1 MPLAKASLVPSRF
14 ITFLTVVLVVAVL
27 RIAEEVMIPVALAL
41 MLAFLLS
48 PVVVRLTRW
57 RLPKALAVIVTASL
71 AFAVITTVAWQ
82 LADQA
87 FALLNELPRYEA
99 NLNRKVSALKHPE
112 AGSVSRA
119 LATVDRLWRDLQSAG
134 PEEAPRE
141 DGKWKNDRRH
151 APVPVEVKARGT
163 TPFELARD
171 VVSGLFRPLG
181 TAGIVIV
188 LVIAILFQREDLRSR
203 FIRVVSGGRLNTA
216 TEAIDDAAQR
226 VSRYLLA
233 QLAVNTCFGLGI
245 GAGLTVIGIP
255 HAALWGVLATVLR
268 FIPFLGPLIAVVF
281 PLTLAAAVDPGWSM
295 VGWTL
300 GLFVGVEI
308 VTNNLIEVL
317 VYGTRT
323 GISTL
328 ALLAAAIF
336 WSWLWGLP
344 GLFLSTPLTVC
355 LLVCGQY
362 VPGLKF
368 LGVLLGSEP
377 ALDPASRFYQA
388 MLSMD
393 QEELFEQAERG
404 VEQRSLAE
412 FYDDVFVPAL
422 LMAETDRHDGVLAEV
437 RQRFIFESSREL
449 IEELEQRRA
458 AARPAEPAH
467 GTRPPF
473 VTTAPPVVLGLPAR
487 DEADELVALMLAH
500 LLREAEIPTRIAPV
514 TTPLASHDAALRRE
528 NALVFVSALPPAT
541 LGAAAR
547 VCRHVRETNARAHVL
562 AGVWRADGLNENLRR
577 RLDPAGANGIV
588 TRLTDAVARLQAL
601 QAAACSPAGR
611 SNSNPPLEIGPVV
624 RARTE
629 LAVARPDEA
638 ADTVVRELAR
648 AFDVPVSLV
657 FVVESDRAFWT
668 APGSGTTAVPAAE
681 NSVYADVLAGD
692 ASQVIED
699 LAKDE
704 RLARHPLLLKR
715 GVRFLASAPLRTRNC
730 RLVGHLCVLD
740 TKPRQLAAEDRERL
754 EALAAQ
760 LMAAVAEAP
769 LETASETG

>member
-1 MPLAKASLVPSRF
+1 MPLAKASLVPARF

-27 RIAEEVMIPVALAL
+27 RVAQEVMIPVALAL

-48 PVVVRLTRW
+48 PVVVRLMRW

-71 AFAVITTVAWQ
+71 AFAVIATVTWQ

-87 FALLNELPRYEA
+87 LALLNELPRYEA
-99 NLNRKVSALKHPE
+99 NLNKKVAALKHPE
-112 AGSVSRA
+112 SGSVSQA
-119 LATVDRLWRDLQSAG
+119 LATIDRLWRDLQAAG
-134 PEEAPRE
+134 PEEAPRDDQE
-141 DGKWKNDRRH
+141 TKDGQRH
-151 APVPVEVKARGT
+151 APVPVEVKARST

-203 FIRVVSGGRLNTA
+203 FIRVVSGGKLNTA
-216 TEAIDDAAQR
+216 TEAVDDAAQR

-245 GAGLTVIGIP
+245 GAGLTVIGVP

-281 PLTLAAAVDPGWSM
+281 PLTLAIAVDPGWSM
-295 VGWTL
+295 VWWTL

-328 ALLAAAIF
+328 ALLAAAVF

-393 QEELFEQAERG
+393 QEELFEQAEQC

-437 RQRFIFESSREL
+437 RQRFIFETSREL
-449 IEELEQRRA
+449 IEELEERRLLAREPQRPR
-458 AARPAEPAH
+458 

-473 VTTAPPVVLGLPAR
+473 AGPVVPVVLGLPAR
-487 DEADELVALMLAH
+487 DEADELVAHMLAH
-500 LLREAEIPTRIAPV
+500 LLREAGLATQVAPV
-514 TTPLASHDAALRRE
+514 ATSLASHDEALRRE
-528 NALVFVSALPPAT
+528 NAQVFVSALPPAT

-547 VCRHVRETNARAHVL
+547 VCRHVREANAGAQVL
-562 AGVWRADGLNENLRR
+562 VGVWRADSPVENLRR
-577 RLDPAGANGIV
+577 RLDPAGADGIV
-588 TRLTDAVARLQAL
+588 TRLTDAVARLQSL
-601 QAAACSPAGR
+601 QAAAAAATPSSG
-611 SNSNPPLEIGPVV
+611 SNPPLEAAPVA
-624 RARTE
+624 RAETR
-629 LAVARPDEA
+629 LAVAKPDEA

-681 NSVYADVLAGD
+681 NSLYADVLAAD
-692 ASQVIED
+692 ASQVVED

-704 RLARHPLLLKR
+704 RFARHPLRLKR
-715 GVRFLASAPLRTRNC
+715 GVRFLASAPLRTRSC
-730 RLVGHLCVLD
+730 QLVGHLCVLD
-740 TKPRQLAAEDRERL
+740 TKPRQLGEQDRERL
-754 EALAAQ
+754 ESLAGR
-760 LMAAVAEAP
+760 LMAAVEGEPVEA
-769 LETASETG
+769 ASDVG